1 MATLMLNMRKP
12 KGSVQ
17 PNLVL
22 TVRRTALSEA
32 APPSEPA
39 DGRRG
44 RPALVLSP
52 QPAQP
57 WEAKPRVS
65 GVGEVGEPEVGPGVA
80 ALAVVY
86 PWG

>member
-1 MATLMLNMRKP
+1 MRKS

-22 TVRRTALSEA
+22 MVRRTALSEA
-32 APPSEPA
+32 APPSEPT

-44 RPALVLSP
+44 HPALVLSP
-52 QPAQP
+52 RPAQP
-57 WEAKPRVS
+57 WEAEPRVS
-65 GVGEVGEPEVGPGVA
+65 SVGEVGEPEVGPRMA